1 MKTNTLLSRNAAI
14 LLATGLAALSPLAA
28 FAQGYQGTRDPQKM
42 FERADL
48 NNDGVITKAELRTS
62 RANTAQKLDRNG
74 DGVIDNADAPK
85 MRRFKQKFDDSR
97 KDLAQGF
104 DLNQDGVLTVDEF
117 VNGPTAAFDRI
128 DANGD
133 GAVTQEELNAAQVVF
148 ETARAGN

>member
-1 MKTNTLLSRNAAI
+1 MKTNTLFSAKAAI

-28 FAQGYQGTRDPQKM
+28 SAQGYMGARDPQKM

-48 NNDGVITKAELRTS
+48 NNDGVITKEELRTS

-74 DGVIDNADAPK
+74 DGVIDKADAPK
-85 MRRFKQKFDDSR
+85 MRRFKEKFEESR

-104 DLNQDGVLTVDEF
+104 DLDQDGVVTVDEF
-117 VNGPTAAFDRI
+117 VNGPTTAFDRI

-133 GAVTQEELNAAQVVF
+133 GAVTHEELNAAQVAF
-148 ETARAGN
+148 ETARSQ